1 MGEKKTSF
9 ETSTITLTADAEL
22 TTAQIDRSKQLLT
35 SAINQGQAGKK
46 ISLDE
51 WIMYPFTAKPNNA
64 DAHGELIKVSGFF
77 EKFPACA
84 NKEETEKFIEMNEAN
99 KPYLYKNGMQLYFDF
114 NTLKAIGEH
123 YHKTANTRINT
134 GPLINNTRMNVTL
147 AFTLKDA
154 FLLAAA
160 MHSSTK

>member
-1 MGEKKTSF
+1 MSEKHTGL

-22 TTAQIDRSKQLLT
+22 TTAQIDRSTQLLT
-35 SAINQGQAGKK
+35 SAINQGRAGKK

-64 DAHGELIKVSGFF
+64 DAHAQLIKVSGFF
-77 EKFPACA
+77 TRFPRLLS
-84 NKEETEKFIEMNEAN
+84 ESEIQKFIETNEAQQQ
-99 KPYLYKNGMQLYFDF
+99 YLYENGMQLYFDF
-114 NTLKAIGEH
+114 NKLKAIGEQ
-123 YHKTANTRINT
+123 YHETANTRINT
-134 GPLINNTRMNVTL
+134 GPLINNTRMSVTL

-160 MHSSTK
+160 MHSSKK